1 LGLRDPDKL
10 NKVLGAK
17 LWWRWL
23 RGGNDL
29 WKQLWRH
36 KYNMPDSTEDIYR
49 MQETPKGSAIWDLAS
64 QNRDIVEKNVFWE
77 IRGGGEAKFWD
88 ENWQQ
93 RGKMSR
99 IQKIQKIQDKIGDN
113 HIYVKDYWKENE
125 LDGIWRKWTK
135 PEEWGIEIDQEQQET
150 FMKEVE
156 SRKVKART
164 GRDIIRWG
172 KSTKGSFTVKEAY
185 YLTDQQEVTEGNQDW
200 KGIWGKN

>member
-1 LGLRDPDKL
+1 
-10 NKVLGAK
+10 
-17 LWWRWL
+17 
-23 RGGNDL
+23 
-29 WKQLWRH
+29 
-36 KYNMPDSTEDIYR
+36 MPDSTEGIYQ

-64 QNRDIVEKNVFWE
+64 QNRDIVENNVFWE

-99 IQKIQKIQDKIGDN
+99 IQKIQNIQDKIGDN